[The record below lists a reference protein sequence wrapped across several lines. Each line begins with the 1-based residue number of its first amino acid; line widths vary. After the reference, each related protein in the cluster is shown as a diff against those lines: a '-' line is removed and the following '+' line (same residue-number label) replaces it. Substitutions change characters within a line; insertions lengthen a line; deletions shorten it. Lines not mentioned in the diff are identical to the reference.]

1 MYGVP
6 AGERDRAAG
15 GRLDWR
21 RKMLR
26 ILLAD
31 DHAVVRQGVKQILAD
46 AFTQAT
52 FGEARNAHELLDLV
66 ASERW
71 DIVVLD
77 LTMPGGNGLEAL
89 KQIKHDHPQLPVLI
103 LSMFPEDQY
112 AVRTIIAGAAGYL
125 NKESAPEEL
134 VQAIRK
140 VLRGG
145 EYISASVA
153 DELVLHARHDDDR
166 PLHKHLS
173 DREYQVLCLIAS
185 GKEVKEISTE
195 LALSAK
201 TISTYRA
208 RLMEKMNM
216 KTNAEITYYAIQNGL
231 V

>member
-1 MYGVP
+1 
-6 AGERDRAAG
+6 
-15 GRLDWR
+15 
-21 RKMLR
+21 MLR

-31 DHAVVRQGVKQILAD
+31 DHPVVRQGVKQILAESF
-46 AFTQAT
+46 AQAT
-52 FGEARNAHELLDLV
+52 FGEARNAHELLELV
-66 ASERW
+66 GGERW

-77 LTMPGGNGLEAL
+77 LAMPGGNGLDSL

-112 AVRTIIAGAAGYL
+112 AVRTIRDGAAGYL

-140 VLRGG
+140 ILHGG
-145 EYISASVA
+145 VYISTSVA
-153 DELVLHARHDDDR
+153 DELVLYARHDDDDQ

-195 LALSAK
+195 LSLSAK

-208 RLMEKMNM
+208 RLLDKMRM
-216 KTNAEITYYAIQNGL
+216 KTNAELTNYAIQNGL

>member
-1 MYGVP
+1 M
-6 AGERDRAAG
+6 AG
-15 GRLDWR
+15 GPVRV
-21 RKMLR
+21 M
-26 ILLAD
+26 IVD

-46 AFTQAT
+46 AFDKAT
-52 FGEARNAHELLDLV
+52 FGEAQNEHELLELV

-77 LTMPGGNGLEAL
+77 LTMPGGSGLEAL

-103 LSMFPEDQY
+103 LSMYPEDQY
-112 AVRTIIAGAAGYL
+112 AVRTIKAGAAGYL

-140 VLRGG
+140 VLHGG

-153 DELVLHARHDDDR
+153 DELVLYVRHEDNQ
-166 PLHKHLS
+166 PVHKHLS

-208 RLMEKMNM
+208 RLLEKMNM
-216 KTNAEITYYAIQNGL
+216 KTNAELTHYAIQNGL

>member
-1 MYGVP
+1 MI
-6 AGERDRAAG
+6 
-15 GRLDWR
+15 
-21 RKMLR
+21 R

-31 DHAVVRQGVKQILAD
+31 DHAVVRQGVKQIIAE
-46 AFTQAT
+46 AIGQAI
-52 FGEARNAHELLDLV
+52 FGEAQNVHELQEV
-66 ASERW
+66 VGSEHW

-77 LTMPGGNGLEAL
+77 LAMPGGNGLEAL
-89 KQIKHDHPQLPVLI
+89 KQIKHNHPQLPVLI

-112 AVRTIIAGAAGYL
+112 AVRTIIAGASGYL

-134 VQAIRK
+134 VTAIRK
-140 VLRGG
+140 ILHGG
-145 EYISASVA
+145 KYISASVA
-153 DELVLHARHDDDR
+153 DELVLHARHEDDL

-185 GKEVKEISTE
+185 GKEVKEISAE

-208 RLMEKMNM
+208 RLLEKMNM
-216 KTNAEITYYAIQNGL
+216 KTNAELTYYAIQNGL

>member
-1 MYGVP
+1 
-6 AGERDRAAG
+6 
-15 GRLDWR
+15 
-21 RKMLR
+21 MLK

-31 DHAVVRQGVKQILAD
+31 DHAVVRKGVKQILAEN
-46 AFTQAT
+46 FTQAS
-52 FGEARNAHELLDLV
+52 FGEAQNIHELLEIVDR
-66 ASERW
+66 EHW

-77 LTMPGGNGLEAL
+77 LSMPGGNGLEAL
-89 KQIKHDHPQLPVLI
+89 KQIKHNHSQLPVLI

-112 AVRTIIAGAAGYL
+112 AVRTIRAGAAGYL

-140 VLRGG
+140 ILHGG
-145 EYISASVA
+145 KYISASVA
-153 DELVLHARHDDDR
+153 DELVLHARHEDDQ
-166 PLHKHLS
+166 PIHKHLS

-195 LALSAK
+195 LGLSAK

-208 RLMEKMNM
+208 RLLDKMNM
-216 KTNAEITYYAIQNGL
+216 KTNAELTYYAIQNGL

>member
-1 MYGVP
+1 
-6 AGERDRAAG
+6 
-15 GRLDWR
+15 
-21 RKMLR
+21 
-26 ILLAD
+26 LAD
-31 DHAVVRQGVKQILAD
+31 RSRRRAPGCQANLSRGVA
-46 AFTQAT
+46 QAT
-52 FGEARNAHELLDLV
+52 FGDAQNAHELLELI
-66 ASERW
+66 AKERW

-103 LSMFPEDQY
+103 LSMYPEDQY
-112 AVRTIIAGAAGYL
+112 AVRTIRAGAAGYL

-153 DELVLHARHDDDR
+153 DELVLHARNEDDQ

-173 DREYQVLCLIAS
+173 DREYQVLCLIAA

-201 TISTYRA
+201 TISTYRT
-208 RLMEKMNM
+208 RLLDKMNM
-216 KTNAEITYYAIQNGL
+216 KTNAELTHYAIQNGL

>member
-1 MYGVP
+1 MNV
-6 AGERDRAAG
+6 
-15 GRLDWR
+15 
-21 RKMLR
+21 LR

-31 DHAVVRQGVKQILAD
+31 DHAVVRQGVKQILAE
-46 AFTQAT
+46 AFAQAT
-52 FGEARNAHELLDLV
+52 FGEAQNAPELLKLV
-66 ASERW
+66 ASEHW

-77 LTMPGGNGLEAL
+77 LAMPGGNGLEAL
-89 KQIKHDHPQLPVLI
+89 KQIKQAHPQLPVLI
-103 LSMFPEDQY
+103 LSMYPEDQY
-112 AVRTIIAGAAGYL
+112 AVRTIRAGAAGYL

-134 VQAIRK
+134 VRAIHK
-140 VLRGG
+140 VLHGG

-153 DELVLHARHDDDR
+153 DELVLHARQEDDQPR
-166 PLHKHLS
+166 HQHLS

-208 RLMEKMNM
+208 RLLEKMNM
-216 KTNAEITYYAIQNGL
+216 KTNAELTHYAIQNGL

>member
-1 MYGVP
+1 
-6 AGERDRAAG
+6 
-15 GRLDWR
+15 
-21 RKMLR
+21 MLK

-31 DHAVVRQGVKQILAD
+31 DHAVVRQGVKQILAE

-52 FGEARNAHELLDLV
+52 FGEAKNAHELLTLV
-66 ASERW
+66 GNERW

-89 KQIKHDHPQLPVLI
+89 KQIKHDHPQLPVII

-112 AVRTIIAGAAGYL
+112 AVRTIRAGAAGYL

-140 VLRGG
+140 ILHGG
-145 EYISASVA
+145 EYISSSVA
-153 DELVLHARHDDDR
+153 DELVMYARNDNDQ
-166 PLHKHLS
+166 PLHKQLS

-201 TISTYRA
+201 TISTYRS
-208 RLMEKMNM
+208 RLMEKMHMN
-216 KTNAEITYYAIQNGL
+216 TNAELTYYAIQNGL

>member
-1 MYGVP
+1 
-6 AGERDRAAG
+6 
-15 GRLDWR
+15 
-21 RKMLR
+21 MLR

-31 DHAVVRQGVKQILAD
+31 DHAVVRQGVKQILAE
-46 AFTQAT
+46 AFAQAT
-52 FGEARNAHELLDLV
+52 FGEARNVSELLQLV
-66 ASERW
+66 GSERW

-77 LTMPGGNGLEAL
+77 LAMPGGNGLEAL
-89 KQIKHDHPQLPVLI
+89 KQIKREDPQLPVLI

-112 AVRTIIAGAAGYL
+112 AVRTIRAGAAGYL

-140 VLRGG
+140 VLQGG
-145 EYISASVA
+145 KYISALVA
-153 DELVLHARHDDDR
+153 DELVLYARQEDDQ

-195 LALSAK
+195 LTLSAK

-208 RLMEKMNM
+208 RLLDKMNM
-216 KTNAEITYYAIQNGL
+216 KTNAELTYYAIHNGL

>member
-1 MYGVP
+1 
-6 AGERDRAAG
+6 
-15 GRLDWR
+15 
-21 RKMLR
+21 MLR

-31 DHAVVRQGVKQILAD
+31 DHAVVRQGVKQILAE
-46 AFTQAT
+46 AFVKAT
-52 FGEARNAHELLDLV
+52 FGEARNVHELLDLV
-66 ASERW
+66 GSQRW

-77 LTMPGGNGLEAL
+77 LAMPGGNGLEAL
-89 KQIKHDHPQLPVLI
+89 KQIKYNHPQLPVLI

-112 AVRTIIAGAAGYL
+112 AVRTIRAGAAGYL

-134 VQAIRK
+134 VQAVRK
-140 VLRGG
+140 ILRGG
-145 EYISASVA
+145 EYISAAVA
-153 DELVLHARHDDDR
+153 DELVLYARHEDDQ

-208 RLMEKMNM
+208 RLLEKMNM
-216 KTNAEITYYAIQNGL
+216 KTNAELTYYAIQNGL

>member
-1 MYGVP
+1 
-6 AGERDRAAG
+6 
-15 GRLDWR
+15 
-21 RKMLR
+21 MLK

-31 DHAVVRQGVKQILAD
+31 DHAVVRQGVKQILAE
-46 AFTQAT
+46 AFPQAI
-52 FGEARNAHELLDLV
+52 FGEAQNAPELLALV
-66 ASERW
+66 GGGRW

-77 LTMPGGNGLEAL
+77 LAMPGGNGLEAL
-89 KQIKHDHPQLPVLI
+89 KRIKHDHPQLPVLI
-103 LSMFPEDQY
+103 LSMYPEDQY
-112 AVRTIIAGAAGYL
+112 AVRTIRAGSAGYL

-140 VLRGG
+140 VLHGG
-145 EYISASVA
+145 KYISTAVA
-153 DELVLHARHDDDR
+153 DELVLHARHEDDQ

-195 LALSAK
+195 LSLSAK

-208 RLMEKMNM
+208 RILIKMNLR
-216 KTNAEITYYAIQNGL
+216 TNAELTHYAIQNSL